1 MWPQRFTAAVERL
14 SLRHREV
21 CSATNQAS
29 ASAHHPTP
37 GGLDLARLSNDLGQ
51 HTDVLEDYQKSLAL
65 RHRLVC
71 ADPTNAQ
78 WRYDEACF
86 LDQIG
91 YEYRK
96 AGLNQEAVGVY
107 EVSATIWRQLAKTD
121 PWNRQL
127 DLSISLGKLGDARL
141 AVADRAGAISAY
153 EESAVTWRRLLKRDP
168 ESAFLRINL
177 AECLEKVGD
186 LKFKAGDNTGA
197 LTAYEDVLALYWRL
211 DEIEGSNAQRQ
222 WNLSF
227 SWDRMGDIELA
238 LGHTIAAASAYEQSL
253 ALRRGLVEADTC
265 NSRWQDGVSSSLQK
279 ISDLERVARERAAK
293 LAVQRDLQDIDR
305 LMFEIDR
312 VSAELQERLSLSAN
326 EGNAATSVPTRV
338 LATVEE
344 SLTVSRQ
351 LAASNPT
358 NAKHQYDLLA
368 DLEELARARIHNGD
382 PVEAFS
388 AYEEGLAIRR
398 CLADTDQND
407 EQLQRGLCVTLE
419 KFADV
424 RHAERDQAAA
434 IALYEESLSRRRR
447 FVAQNNGDTP
457 DAPDAALSLVPSP
470 CTDPKK
476 SGDEGRRCATA
487 QGRLDIVFTLKKLAN
502 ARLKACD
509 NSGARAALE
518 ESLALARQL
527 LEENKT
533 SYINAALHGLTR
545 SLANMSG
552 LLALQFE
559 RSRNETSALLAK
571 VSAKAW
577 VAHKSRR
584 TVITVRLLTDRLLPQ
599 YRREASALLDKISA
613 TTVVA
618 TQVSQRAAKVV
629 RLGIRQLS
637 RRYRSELPAL
647 LNQISA
653 GARQASH
660 SSQRA
665 AKKLKLAIRH
675 QLRRYRQGASA
686 LADKILA
693 RA

>member
-21 CSATNQAS
+21 CSAANQAS

-37 GGLDLARLSNDLGQ
+37 GGFDLARLQYTG
-51 HTDVLEDYQKSLAL
+51 VLEDYQKSLAL
-65 RHRLVC
+65 RHRLVSI
-71 ADPTNAQ
+71 DPTNAQ

-96 AGLNQEAVGVY
+96 AERNQEAVAAY
-107 EVSATIWRQLAKTD
+107 ELSATIWRELVKTD

-127 DLSISLGKLGDARL
+127 DLSLSLGKLGDARL
-141 AVADRAGAISAY
+141 AAADWVGAIAAY
-153 EESAVTWRRLLKRDP
+153 EESAITWRRLLKRDP
-168 ESAFLRINL
+168 ESAFLRTNL
-177 AECLEKVGD
+177 AECLENVGD
-186 LKFKAGDNTGA
+186 LKFKADDNTGA
-197 LTAYEDVLALYWRL
+197 LTAYKDVLAIYRRL

-227 SWDRMGDIELA
+227 SLDRMGDIELA
-238 LGHTIAAASAYEQSL
+238 LGHTIAATSAYEESL
-253 ALRRGLVEADTC
+253 TLRRSLVESDPS
-265 NSRWQDGVSSSLQK
+265 NSRWQDGVSSSLHK
-279 ISDLERVARERAAK
+279 ISDLERVASERAAK
-293 LAVQRDLQDIDR
+293 LAVQRVLQDIDR

-326 EGNAATSVPTRV
+326 EGNAAISVPTRV

-351 LAASNPT
+351 LATSNPT

-368 DLEELARARIHNGD
+368 DLEELARTRIHKGD

-398 CLADTDQND
+398 CLADTDPND
-407 EQLQRGLCVTLE
+407 EQLQRGLCVALE
-419 KFADV
+419 KLADV
-424 RHAERDQAAA
+424 RQAERDHAAA
-434 IALYEESLSRRRR
+434 IALYEESLIRRRR
-447 FVAQNNGDTP
+447 FVAQTRSDTP
-457 DAPDAALSLVPSP
+457 DAPDAALNMASTP
-470 CTDPKK
+470 CSDREE
-476 SGDEGRRCATA
+476 SHDEGRRRATA
-487 QGRLDIVFTLKKLAN
+487 RGRLDLLFTLKKLAN

-518 ESLALARQL
+518 ESLAIARQL

-545 SLANMSG
+545 SLTNMSG

-559 RSRNETSALLAK
+559 RYRNETSALLAK

-584 TVITVRLLTDRLLPQ
+584 AAITVRLLTNRLLRQ
-599 YRREASALLDKISA
+599 YRSEASALLDRISA
-613 TTVVA
+613 RTGVA
-618 TQVSQRAAKVV
+618 TKVSQRAAKVV

-647 LNQISA
+647 LNKISA
-653 GARQASH
+653 GAREASRG
-660 SSQRA
+660 SERA

-675 QLRRYRQGASA
+675 QLRRYRHGASA
-686 LADKILA
+686 LTDKILA